1 MAKIKIVAKKSTT
14 AKKSTRKDPIKPSGG
29 DGGAFSGKIVAIV
42 KKENQK

>member
-1 MAKIKIVAKKSTT
+1 MAKIKIVAKKSST
-14 AKKSTRKDPIKPSGG
+14 KKAPTRKAPVKPSGG

>member
-1 MAKIKIVAKKSTT
+1 MAKIKIVAKKGTT
-14 AKKSTRKDPIKPSGG
+14 SKASAKKAPVKPSGG